1 MKSSFEAYR
10 GKLPVFVPVDVTDK
24 IVASVARKLFEVAGT
39 WVTYLVILQHWLL
52 RFGYTRA
59 ELRKIFGEFG
69 YWMANGRPSLVAYR
83 ALVSGRLIG
92 LDKCFVVRSVRV
104 RKTWLQMLAKCVL
117 AVIGEE
123 AKEACG
129 KEQLCRGLEA
139 GVMGWIQAVQILW
152 LQHAQEEYWGFPTI

>member
-1 MKSSFEAYR
+1 
-10 GKLPVFVPVDVTDK
+10 
-24 IVASVARKLFEVAGT
+24 
-39 WVTYLVILQHWLL
+39 
-52 RFGYTRA
+52 
-59 ELRKIFGEFG
+59 
-69 YWMANGRPSLVAYR
+69 MANGRPSLVAYR

-139 GVMGWIQAVQILW
+139 GVMGWIQAVQIL
-152 LQHAQEEYWGFPTI
+152 